1 MSDGTE
7 IFRIITANRLK
18 DGVIV
23 YLKMTESG
31 ASWVEAIADA
41 SSLDEES
48 IEKGKAIAEKDEA
61 ECHVISAYD
70 MEVTGRNRPMS
81 AREKVRAQGPS
92 VKYGKDS
99 LEADFSI

>member
-7 IFRIITANRLK
+7 IFRIITANRLS

-31 ASWVEAIADA
+31 ASWVESVADA
-41 SSLDEES
+41 TPLDEAS
-48 IEKGKAIAEKDEA
+48 IVKGKEIAEKDEA
-61 ECHVISAYD
+61 ECFVISAYD

-81 AREKVRAQGPS
+81 AREKVRAHGPS